1 VQRPRFF
8 TVLALTFWLF
18 TAIVA
23 ILIGLACLA
32 AVVFS
37 GERGGW
43 FVWIALMAALAAY
56 TLPRGVRAVK
66 RDRALKRAPLA
77 ELARVQLAKTRGELV
92 EPDGTVVPLAQVTAK
107 IVVDTSGEHDTHAVW
122 LHYGDKRF
130 HAMEFTRDD
139 RLDSTRDLLRELGI
153 RIER

>member
-1 VQRPRFF
+1 
-8 TVLALTFWLF
+8 
-18 TAIVA
+18 
-23 ILIGLACLA
+23 
-32 AVVFS
+32 
-37 GERGGW
+37 
-43 FVWIALMAALAAY
+43 MAALAAY

-77 ELARVQLAKTRGELV
+77 ELARVQLAKACGELV

-107 IVVDTSGEHDTHAVW
+107 IVVDTGGEHDTYAVW
-122 LHYGDKRF
+122 LHYGGKRF
-130 HAMEFTRDD
+130 HAMEVTRDD